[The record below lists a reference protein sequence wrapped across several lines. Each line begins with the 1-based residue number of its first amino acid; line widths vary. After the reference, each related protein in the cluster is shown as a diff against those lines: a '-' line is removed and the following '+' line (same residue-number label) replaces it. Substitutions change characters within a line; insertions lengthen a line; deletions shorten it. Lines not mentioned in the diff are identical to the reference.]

1 MLQSSVSQPVTFQ
14 LSPVNNSG
22 FSGPV
27 TLSCGALANVSC
39 QFSPNPVTVSG
50 SGATATVTVITNNAA
65 VGNPTLNL
73 QSSAVVNGVTLSHT
87 QPLTLNIAAGGT
99 TTDLSISSVTE
110 QPDPAEAKGPVT
122 INVTAHNTGSNADNV
137 VVSLLFS
144 QFVNVVNATLPPG
157 CSVSNGVVTCA
168 VGILNAGSDAPY
180 SIQIIPGKAHN
191 LTITATVGSSS
202 VSDSDITNNTK
213 PVIAHVRPKP
223 LARRGLVPKMP

>member
-1 MLQSSVSQPVTFQ
+1 FSGAGSQTVTVSITVASNTPAAATAVTISANTAGAPSAKTQNLTLQVVDFAQGVPSPAPLPMLQSSVSQPVTFQ

-87 QPLTLNIAAGGT
+87 QP
-99 TTDLSISSVTE
+99 
-110 QPDPAEAKGPVT
+110 
-122 INVTAHNTGSNADNV
+122 
-137 VVSLLFS
+137 
-144 QFVNVVNATLPPG
+144 
-157 CSVSNGVVTCA
+157 
-168 VGILNAGSDAPY
+168 
-180 SIQIIPGKAHN
+180 
-191 LTITATVGSSS
+191 
-202 VSDSDITNNTK
+202 
-213 PVIAHVRPKP
+213 
-223 LARRGLVPKMP
+223 